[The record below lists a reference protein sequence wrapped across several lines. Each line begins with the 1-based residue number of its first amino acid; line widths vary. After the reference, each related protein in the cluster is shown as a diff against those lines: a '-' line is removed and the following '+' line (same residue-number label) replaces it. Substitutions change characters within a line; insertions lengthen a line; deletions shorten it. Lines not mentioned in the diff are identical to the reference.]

1 MINIYILSDICISLC
16 RGSYMHTCA
25 LSITLNI
32 LEESLGTDST
42 LLLITDPLSSS
53 ANLRELE
60 ESRSSLLLMM

>member
-1 MINIYILSDICISLC
+1 MIDISLC
-16 RGSYMHTCA
+16 RGRSMHTCA

-42 LLLITDPLSSS
+42 LLLMTEPLSSS
-53 ANLRELE
+53 ASLRELE